1 MYKLGYTF
9 PILQYG
15 FPLLPIQNPCW
26 HFHHG
31 LPVVSSTWLVSSMD
45 SPRMGHMTT
54 KLPGYMPDMSKLVT
68 AMNLNLA
75 TLSCIS
81 QIKMV
86 KKVDGFFS

>member
-1 MYKLGYTF
+1 M
-9 PILQYG
+9 
-15 FPLLPIQNPCW
+15 
-26 HFHHG
+26 
-31 LPVVSSTWLVSSMD
+31 VSSTD

-75 TLSCIS
+75 TLSCIL

-86 KKVDGFFS
+86 KKMGWGFS